1 MRNLRGMYE
10 AYFHLKCRPFDLAP
24 DPRFMYLTAQHSRAV
39 ANVRF
44 ALINH
49 DSFVIITGEIG
60 TGKTT
65 VLNTALAELGP
76 KFVAARLVHTTLSDV
91 ELLQAL
97 LSEFGIPNY
106 GTKRV
111 KLLDALRAH
120 FLEQHAAG
128 RHVVIIVDEARE
140 LEPAV
145 ASAAALLSPATGI
158 IDVHELM
165 HALLSDVEAHG
176 GVLVRNTSVQ
186 RVRPVAQ
193 GLELTIRNGDDE
205 STVVARRVVNSAG
218 LGAID
223 LTHRIEGYPNQLIPA
238 AYFAKGNYF
247 SCTARPFR
255 HLVYP
260 MPDEAG
266 LGIHATVDLDDSV
279 RFGPDVEWV
288 DAVNYRV
295 DTRRAQDFYASI
307 REYWPALPDNA
318 LQPAFAGMRPK
329 IVGPGQQA
337 ADFVIAGPG
346 QHGIRG
352 LVNLLGIESP
362 GLTAALAMGDYVRTQ
377 LGP

>member
-1 MRNLRGMYE
+1 MDVVDTIVVG
-10 AYFHLKCRPFDLAP
+10 AGVVGLAVG
-24 DPRFMYLTAQHSRAV
+24 RAL
-39 ANVRF
+39 A
-44 ALINH
+44 A
-49 DSFVIITGEIG
+49 
-60 TGKTT
+60 TGKDTLVMERHGRFGEET
-65 VLNTALAELGP
+65 SSRNSGVVHSGIYYPTGSL
-76 KFVAARLVHTTLSDV
+76 KARLCVRGR
-91 ELLQAL
+91 ELLYEYSRERGISHRRCGKLIVAQRDQIPALQAL
-97 LSEFGIPNY
+97 HAKALENGVADL
-106 GTKRV
+106 RW
-111 KLLDALRAH
+111 LDS
-120 FLEQHAAG
+120 G
-128 RHVVIIVDEARE
+128 EARE

-145 ASAAALLSPATGI
+145 TCAAALLSPATGI

>member
-1 MRNLRGMYE
+1 MYE

-158 IDVHELM
+158 IDVHEWM
-165 HALLSDVEAHG
+165 NALLSDVEAHG
-176 GVLVRNTSVQ
+176 GVLVLNTSVQ
-186 RVRPVAQ
+186 RVRPSAF
-193 GLELTIRNGDDE
+193 GE
-205 STVVARRVVNSAG
+205 SWRLMRLA
-218 LGAID
+218 
-223 LTHRIEGYPNQLIPA
+223 
-238 AYFAKGNYF
+238 
-247 SCTARPFR
+247 
-255 HLVYP
+255 
-260 MPDEAG
+260 
-266 LGIHATVDLDDSV
+266 LGILDEDRVFLNLSPKGEPRLGSRGLFADAERLGLFWILYFFPMAGTVCS
-279 RFGPDVEWV
+279 
-288 DAVNYRV
+288 
-295 DTRRAQDFYASI
+295 T
-307 REYWPALPDNA
+307 LPNGHTCRSGN
-318 LQPAFAGMRPK
+318 FAR
-329 IVGPGQQA
+329 GPG
-337 ADFVIAGPG
+337 
-346 QHGIRG
+346 
-352 LVNLLGIESP
+352 
-362 GLTAALAMGDYVRTQ
+362 ALRSAVY
-377 LGP
+377 